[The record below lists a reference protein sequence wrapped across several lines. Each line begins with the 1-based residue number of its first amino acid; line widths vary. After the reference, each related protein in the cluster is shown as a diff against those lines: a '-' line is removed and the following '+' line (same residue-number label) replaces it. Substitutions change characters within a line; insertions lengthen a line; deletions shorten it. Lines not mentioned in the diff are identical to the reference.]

1 MYETPNYAAAA
12 LLLPPTS
19 LLLIALVALVGLRSW
34 PRARLLVIAASL
46 GILLA
51 LSLPVVAFALLRA
64 IEPPPLDEKAL
75 ATAQAIVILG
85 GGRNR
90 TAPEWG
96 GVTVNGFTL
105 QRVRYGARLARA
117 SALPVLVTG
126 GAPEGAGAAE
136 GQLMR
141 AILTDEFGISPRWT
155 DNASFNTRENARFA
169 AEQLKPLGLTRVVLV
184 TDAWHCARAGAE
196 FARHGL
202 DVTLAPTGILGARPF
217 SLYQLVPNVE
227 SLRYAHIALREWLGA
242 IWYRMTA

>member
-46 GILLA
+46 GTLLA